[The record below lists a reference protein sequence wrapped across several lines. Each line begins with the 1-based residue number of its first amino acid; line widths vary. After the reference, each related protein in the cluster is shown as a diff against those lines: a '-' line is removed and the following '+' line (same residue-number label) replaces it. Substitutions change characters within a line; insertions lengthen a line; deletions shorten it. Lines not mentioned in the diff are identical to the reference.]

1 MAGPGPVSHPAP
13 TPRNDIRRGEGFAL
27 PTPAT
32 PWEASEVNVSPRLP
46 PRYCFPATHPRLY
59 LCSSDEGP
67 DRRSAARVVCS
78 MYRSAVSQKFICRLG
93 AGEGPS
99 GLGGFPGLGLLPV
112 ITCSHST
119 SILGGS
125 SAQGQTLMQN
135 RSRHLH
141 VY

>member
-32 PWEASEVNVSPRLP
+32 PWEASEVNVSPACLP
-46 PRYCFPATHPRLY
+46 GTAAQPPTPAFISAALMKVLR
-59 LCSSDEGP
+59 
-67 DRRSAARVVCS
+67 RRSAARVVCS